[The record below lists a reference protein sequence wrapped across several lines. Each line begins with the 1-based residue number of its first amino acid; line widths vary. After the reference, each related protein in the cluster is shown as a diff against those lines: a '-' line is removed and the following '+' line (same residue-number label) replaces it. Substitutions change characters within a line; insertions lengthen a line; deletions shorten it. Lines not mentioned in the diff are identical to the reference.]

1 MVHYQLILRK
11 HFLVIHKLKYNEIHT
26 YRNRRNQV
34 ERSCRRRLTDPA
46 FEEGKIVSGLKY
58 GKSEGI
64 LQFSGPRNKS
74 EME

>member
-1 MVHYQLILRK
+1 M
-11 HFLVIHKLKYNEIHT
+11 
-26 YRNRRNQV
+26 

-74 EME
+74 EMEWKKCDTEQQKANKGD